1 MSAEDLTRA
10 RCERADAAFLLADRF
25 AADADEQDSV
35 TVLRAIT
42 MKSRMSPRSIYVQI
56 LLPENRRHL
65 RMSGVPDANVLC
77 VAQTKSVRGGGG
89 GGGRSWRLLP
99 GAHPLYFVLFVI
111 VVGAVG
117 DC

>member
-77 VAQTKSVRGGGG
+77 VAQTKSVRGGVVGVGG
-89 GGGRSWRLLP
+89 GCFRVLTLAFCIVCCCCWCGGRL
-99 GAHPLYFVLFVI
+99 
-111 VVGAVG
+111 
-117 DC
+117 